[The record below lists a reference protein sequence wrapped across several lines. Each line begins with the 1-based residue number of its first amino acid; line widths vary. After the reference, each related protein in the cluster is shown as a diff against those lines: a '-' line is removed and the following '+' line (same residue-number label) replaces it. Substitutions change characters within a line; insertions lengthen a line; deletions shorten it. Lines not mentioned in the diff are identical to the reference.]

1 LEIAATPG
9 ALAAAFSAAARSA
22 LLEELASTRR
32 MWQVGHADETASTSR
47 LSSSAQP

>member
-1 LEIAATPG
+1 MAVTPA
-9 ALAAAFSAAARSA
+9 ALAAVFSAAARSA
-22 LLEELASTRR
+22 LLAELASTSR